1 MKTKMR
7 LLILLGLLAG
17 LGGLVYAST
26 LSDLFF
32 SVIQREDSSHG
43 ICVPFIA
50 GYLIWLKLAKIKETK
65 AEFAPALGMM
75 LAAPGMLLF
84 FFSSLFLLS
93 SRGRRAHYRA
103 VRQGRF

>member
-1 MKTKMR
+1 MIMKTKMR

-65 AEFAPALGMM
+65 AEFA
-75 LAAPGMLLF
+75 
-84 FFSSLFLLS
+84 
-93 SRGRRAHYRA
+93 RRWA
-103 VRQGRF
+103 